1 MSSADVWL
9 DQKHMISF
17 SFRYNPLTA
26 NQLGVLLGGVSRILD
41 QLFIS
46 NIMISKI
53 IIGFGS
59 IPVAMIERPFC
70 AKSGFSHTRKK
81 IHHWAELYLIITENV
96 MIIS

>member
-1 MSSADVWL
+1 
-9 DQKHMISF
+9 
-17 SFRYNPLTA
+17 
-26 NQLGVLLGGVSRILD
+26 
-41 QLFIS
+41 
-46 NIMISKI
+46 MISKI

-59 IPVAMIERPFC
+59 IPVAMIERPLC